1 MAVELFFILFFG
13 LGRLLHPENK
23 IKKAGTNS
31 PTPHFSCGGTPK
43 LCIFAFY
50 IIFMIEI
57 GKYNRLTI
65 LRDTK
70 VGLFLG
76 NPNADADGND
86 GILLPN
92 KYVPEVFEIGDEL
105 SVFVYLDHEERPVAT
120 TLEPYILLNEFALLR
135 VNYVNQI
142 GAFLDWGMEKDILV
156 PFKEQARPMEKG
168 KRYLVYLYIDE
179 KTNRLVASSKTNQF
193 LKNDNIDVWAGD
205 EVDLIVSHITDL
217 GINVIINEQYKGLLY
232 KDEVYDDAI
241 RTGDRLR
248 GFIKSIRPD
257 NKIDVVLQKPGYEG
271 VEPNA
276 EKILNE
282 LRASRGF
289 LRLNDN
295 SHPEDIKTV
304 LKMSKKTFK
313 KAIGA
318 LYREKLIEIK
328 EDGIYLII
336 AADK

>member
-1 MAVELFFILFFG
+1 ML
-13 LGRLLHPENK
+13 K
-23 IKKAGTNS
+23 
-31 PTPHFSCGGTPK
+31 
-43 LCIFAFY
+43 
-50 IIFMIEI
+50 I
-57 GKYNRLTI
+57 GKYNSLTI

-76 NPNADADGND
+76 NPEQDPE
-86 GILLPN
+86 GIHDVLLPN
-92 KYVPEVFEIGDEL
+92 KYVPNEFEIGEEL
-105 SVFVYLDHEERPVAT
+105 IVFVYLDHEQRPVAT

-135 VNYVNQI
+135 VNYINQV
-142 GAFLDWGMEKDILV
+142 GAFMDWGMEKDILV

-168 KRYLVYLYIDE
+168 KRYLVYLYMDE

-193 LKNDNIDVWAGD
+193 LNNETLTVEKGE
-205 EVDLIVSHITDL
+205 EVELIVSHITEI
-217 GINVIINEQYKGLLY
+217 GINVIINEKHKGLLY
-232 KDEVYDDAI
+232 KDEVYDDSI
-241 RTGDRLR
+241 RTGDRMR
-248 GFIKSIRPD
+248 GFIKNIRPD
-257 NKIDVVLQKPGYEG
+257 NKIDVSLQKQGYESI
-271 VEPNA
+271 EPNA

-318 LYREKLIEIK
+318 LYKEKLIEIK
-328 EDGIYLII
+328 EDGIYLVNE
-336 AADK
+336 

>member
-1 MAVELFFILFFG
+1 MGWVSHFQTSYICIL
-13 LGRLLHPENK
+13 ENNK
-23 IKKAGTNS
+23 
-31 PTPHFSCGGTPK
+31 
-43 LCIFAFY
+43 
-50 IIFMIEI
+50 MIEI

-76 NPNADADGND
+76 TPDND
-86 GILLPN
+86 PEGIHDILLPN
-92 KYVPEVFEIGDEL
+92 KYVPNEFEIGEEL
-105 SVFVYLDHEERPVAT
+105 IVFVYLDHEERPIAT

-135 VNYVNQI
+135 VNYVNHI
-142 GAFLDWGMEKDILV
+142 GAFMDWGMEKDILV

-193 LKNDNIDVWAGD
+193 IKNEKLTVEKGE
-205 EVDLIVSHITDL
+205 EVELIVSHITEI
-217 GINVIINEQYKGLLY
+217 GINVIINEQHKGLMY

-241 RTGDRLR
+241 RTGDRMR
-248 GFIKSIRPD
+248 GYIKNIRPD
-257 NKIDVVLQKPGYEG
+257 NKIDVSLQMQGYQSI
-271 VEPNA
+271 EPNA
-276 EKILNE
+276 DIILDE

-289 LRLNDN
+289 LRLTDS

-328 EDGIYLII
+328 EDGIYLI
-336 AADK
+336 KE

>member
-1 MAVELFFILFFG
+1 MRNFVSLCETLRNKFLVP
-13 LGRLLHPENK
+13 LRLR
-23 IKKAGTNS
+23 KK
-31 PTPHFSCGGTPK
+31 K
-43 LCIFAFY
+43 KMLK
-50 IIFMIEI
+50 I
-57 GKYNRLTI
+57 GKYNSLTI

-76 NPNADADGND
+76 NPEKDPE
-86 GILLPN
+86 GIHDVLLPN
-92 KYVPEVFEIGDEL
+92 KYVPNEFEIGEEL
-105 SVFVYLDHEERPVAT
+105 IVFVYLDHEQRPVAT

-135 VNYVNQI
+135 VNYTNQV
-142 GAFLDWGMEKDILV
+142 GAFMDWGMEKDILV

-168 KRYLVYLYIDE
+168 KRYLVYLYMDE

-193 LKNDNIDVWAGD
+193 LDNENLTVENGE
-205 EVDLIVSHITDL
+205 EVELIVSHITEI
-217 GINVIINEQYKGLLY
+217 GINVIINEKHKGLLY

-241 RTGDRLR
+241 RTGDRMR
-248 GFIKSIRPD
+248 GFIKNIRPD
-257 NKIDVVLQKPGYEG
+257 NKIDVSLQKQGYESI
-271 VEPNA
+271 EPNA
-276 EKILNE
+276 EKILDE

-318 LYREKLIEIK
+318 LYKEKLIEIK
-328 EDGIYLII
+328 EDGIYLV
-336 AADK
+336 KE

>member
-1 MAVELFFILFFG
+1 
-13 LGRLLHPENK
+13 
-23 IKKAGTNS
+23 
-31 PTPHFSCGGTPK
+31 
-43 LCIFAFY
+43 
-50 IIFMIEI
+50 MINI
-57 GKYNRLTI
+57 GKYNTLTI

-76 NPNADADGND
+76 NGNEAED
-86 GILLPN
+86 ILLPN
-92 KYVPEVFEIGDEL
+92 KYVPDVFEIGEEL
-105 SVFVYLDHEERPVAT
+105 TVFVYLDHEERPVAT

-142 GAFLDWGMEKDILV
+142 GAFMDWGMEKDILV

-168 KRYLVYLYIDE
+168 KRYLVYLYMDD

-193 LKNDNIDVWAGD
+193 LNNDNLTIEKFE
-205 EVDLIVSHITDL
+205 EVDLIVSHITEI
-217 GINVIINEQYKGLLY
+217 GINVIINEQHKGLLY

-241 RTGDRLR
+241 RTGDRMR
-248 GFIKSIRPD
+248 GYIKNIRPD
-257 NKIDVVLQKPGYEG
+257 NKIDVSLQKQGYEN

-276 EKILNE
+276 EKILEE

-318 LYREKLIEIK
+318 LYKEHLIEIK
-328 EDGIYLII
+328 DDGIYLINVSSI
-336 AADK
+336 